1 MKQRQN
7 DAKLEI
13 YQTDKNMVELKMKIN
28 EIRARLGLEGE
39 EIDEKKMV
47 EIDRLHRK
55 KIELEQ
61 KLNELAASMSK
72 QKQKVTQQESQ
83 IQEESSAVA
92 QTTENTASESKTE
105 ESVLTVKGFEKC
117 TTFEEITNRNLPT
130 LSVKIG
136 MKSDA
141 KSGAKNEDSSK
152 ATTIAKYSPKI
163 DWSFGKIDLSEIDGF
178 FTQGWGEP
186 S

>member
-83 IQEESSAVA
+83 IQEEASAVT
-92 QTTENTASESKTE
+92 QTPENTASESRTE

-136 MKSDA
+136 I
-141 KSGAKNEDSSK
+141 KSGATSGATNDESSK
-152 ATTIAKYSPKI
+152 VTTVAKYSPKI

-178 FTQGWGEP
+178 FTQGRGEP